1 MWLII
6 TALGILTGENVSGL
20 TKTCYY
26 DVQGSGYTKTI
37 RAYQVCPSTIQ
48 VNNPG
53 FSVPQTPKQTYIQA
67 FKTGEEIKGLNKIC
81 YYSYAGST
89 YTKVISSA
97 SVCPI
102 SVRVQQ

>member
-6 TALGILTGENVSGL
+6 AALGILTGENVSGL
-20 TKTCYY
+20 TKTCFY

-37 RAYQVCPSTIQ
+37 QAYEVCPRTIQ

-53 FSVPQTPKQTYIQA
+53 FSVPKTPKQTYIQA

-89 YTKVISSA
+89 YTKVVSNA

-102 SVRVQQ
+102 SIRVQQ

>member
-20 TKTCYY
+20 TKTCFY

-37 RAYQVCPSTIQ
+37 QAYEVCPRTIQ
-48 VNNPG
+48 INNPG

-89 YTKVISSA
+89 YTKVVSSA

-102 SVRVQQ
+102 SIRVQQ